1 VNDEIAL
8 MLNND
13 NNYNVVKKLVEENNQ
28 LKDIM
33 SKMKETAFKTENDI
47 HHLMNEYEN
56 FENFKKF
63 ILTNFKTISEN
74 SKDFKQKLDKV
85 TEKYNKIEF
94 INENV

>member
-1 VNDEIAL
+1 MNDEIAL

-56 FENFKKF
+56 FENFKKH
-63 ILTNFKTISEN
+63 ILTNFKAIIEN
-74 SKDFKQKLDKV
+74 SKDFKQQLDKV

-94 INENV
+94 ILENV